1 MNKQENYYK
10 PIPVGNNL
18 YISHKD
24 ACGMYDFP
32 LAQTLHIWRDDMPN
46 NACDMVK
53 RGQSSGLV
61 INYKDGESLAN
72 IDVPFSEIADFLSGH
87 EPRLIH
93 CTAGQ
98 TRSPTIAI
106 VGKILRGVSISQA
119 VGDVVEANWK
129 LRGVACNLCLTPLQ
143 EILHWAHH

>member
-1 MNKQENYYK
+1 MNKRNNYYK
-10 PIPVGNNL
+10 PIPVGHNL
-18 YISHKD
+18 FISHKD
-24 ACGMYDFP
+24 ACGTGFP
-32 LAQTLHIWRDDMPN
+32 LEQTLHIWRDDMPN

-53 RGQSSGLV
+53 RGQSFGLV

-72 IDVPFSEIADFLSGH
+72 IDIPYWKIDDFLSGN

-106 VGKILRGVSISQA
+106 LGKLIRGATLSQA

-129 LRGVACNLCLTPLQ
+129 LRDVACNLCLTPLQ
-143 EILHWAHH
+143 EILQRS